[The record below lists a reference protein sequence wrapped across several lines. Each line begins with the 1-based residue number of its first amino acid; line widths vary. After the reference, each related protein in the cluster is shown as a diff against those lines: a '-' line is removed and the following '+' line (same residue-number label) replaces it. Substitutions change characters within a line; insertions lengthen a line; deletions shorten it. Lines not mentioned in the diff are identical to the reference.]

1 MAVKRPRAADLGL
14 LAAAIV
20 AILPIAWMVLVSFMP
35 RGQAQAFPP
44 PFWPSRW
51 TLANYRELF
60 LQHRFV
66 EGTGVT
72 DYHILPALWNSIAVA
87 VLSTGFGL
95 LFTVPAGYAFAKL
108 RFRGRARLVQL
119 TVALMVVPLQ
129 VAMLPL
135 FLLLREA
142 GLVNSY
148 AGVVAPGLA
157 GLYAV
162 LFTRAAAGA
171 IPDELLDAARVDGAG
186 EVAIFLRVV
195 LPLLLPVV
203 VTLGLFAFLN
213 SWGDFLWPL
222 IILSDQNRYTLPVA
236 LAAISREHAQDTELM
251 MAGAVLSSVPVLLLF
266 VGLQRFYFSGILG
279 GGVKG

>member
-1 MAVKRPRAADLGL
+1 MAVKRARLADLGL
-14 LAAAIV
+14 FAAAGLSV
-20 AILPIAWMVLVSFMP
+20 LPILWMLLVSFMP
-35 RGQAQAFPP
+35 KGEAQGFPP

-51 TLANYRELF
+51 TLSNYRELLF
-60 LQHRFV
+60 KHRFV

-72 DYHILPALWNSIAVA
+72 DYHILPAIWNSLAVA
-87 VLSTGFGL
+87 ALATLFGL

-119 TVALMVVPLQ
+119 TIALMVVPLQ

-162 LFTRAAAGA
+162 LFTRAAAQA
-171 IPDELLDAARVDGAG
+171 IPDDLLDAARVDGAG
-186 EVAIFLRVV
+186 ETTIFMRVV

-222 IILSDQNRYTLPVA
+222 IILSDQDRYTLPVA

-251 MAGAVLSSVPVLLLF
+251 MAGAVLSSVPVLILF